1 MAFIKNYS
9 CSISYF
15 GTGTLKVDRNMLNGK
30 YNVIKKNN
38 YNSLLLIL
46 FGRMN
51 VDIYKKEIELD
62 KDIDISDIITN
73 ENTDVLDNFI
83 NQIMDNYPSSVEYL
97 GNNLQLLKNAKSLND
112 KDILEQVYVKTL
124 TDIKKY
130 TNQSFELKPLSY

>member
-1 MAFIKNYS
+1 
-9 CSISYF
+9 
-15 GTGTLKVDRNMLNGK
+15 
-30 YNVIKKNN
+30 
-38 YNSLLLIL
+38 
-46 FGRMN
+46 MN